1 MALEDDIL
9 FLRKIATFR
18 VLGPDAL
25 RVLAISLERIH
36 LRAGDVLFEE
46 DEPAD
51 CAYAIEI
58 GAIRLRRA
66 NEKALDEPTIVRAGT
81 LIGESA
87 LIVETERPASAIAA
101 EPSTLFKISRGMFMR
116 MLETDVEAASGLREM
131 IARRVSAA
139 LDDLDTVL
147 PRFEQQIP
155 LTAKTP
161 R

>member
-1 MALEDDIL
+1 MALDEDIL

-25 RVLAISLERIH
+25 RVIAISAEKIH

-46 DEPAD
+46 GEPAD
-51 CAYAIEI
+51 SAFAVLA

-66 NEKALDEPTIVRAGT
+66 IEKALDEPVIVEEGA
-81 LIGESA
+81 LIGESS
-87 LIVETERPASAIAA
+87 LMVENERPASAIAVQ
-101 EPSTLFKISRGMFMR
+101 PCTLFKISRGVFMR
-116 MLETDVEAASGLREM
+116 MLESDVEAAVGLREM
-131 IARRVSAA
+131 IARRVEAA

-147 PRFEQQIP
+147 PRFEESLP
-155 LTAKTP
+155 ATTKTQ

>member
-9 FLRKIATFR
+9 FLRRIATFR

-25 RVLAISLERIH
+25 RVLAISVERIH

-46 DEPAD
+46 GEPAD
-51 CAYAIEI
+51 CAYAVEA

-66 NEKALDEPTIVRAGT
+66 NDKALEEPTVVREGA

-101 EPSTLFKISRGMFMR
+101 EPTTVLRIPRGMFMR
-116 MLETDVEAASGLREM
+116 MLESDVEAAIGMREM
-131 IARRVSAA
+131 IARRVNAA

-147 PRFEQQIP
+147 PRFEE
-155 LTAKTP
+155 
-161 R
+161 